1 MAKLREVAKY
11 IRSKNAGPFWAT
23 LEIFCEGKGEYDRIA
38 QSPRMNPLTI
48 SQLYQVD
55 ERSVQIYYI
64 PNIFV
69 IKISFPRPY
78 PSGYRYERDMHY
90 GQQYRLLAEID
101 I

>member
-1 MAKLREVAKY
+1 MAKLREIAKY
-11 IRSKNAGPFWAT
+11 VRSKNAGPFWVT
-23 LEIFCEGKGEYDRIA
+23 LEIFCEGERAYERIA
-38 QSPRMNPLTI
+38 HSPHISPHTI

-55 ERSVQIYYI
+55 EHSVQFYYI
-64 PNIFV
+64 PSIFV

-90 GQQYRLLAEID
+90 GQQYRLLAETD